1 MNLITICTISLLLL
15 TTGSGGSLSTGRG
28 HAGNARS
35 QADTVR
41 TPTVEVEKTMVSP
54 MSILMIRDT
63 AAAVTDI
70 SRVLGEGYVEL
81 FTYIDHN
88 HLKPG
93 KVMAFY
99 HSPRTPLMIDVA
111 VEVDSMPRVTTGRI
125 KINKVLA
132 GNAVVAHYR
141 GPYEQIGMAYAAIG
155 KWLKQQGKNAHDAP
169 FEVYLNDPM
178 SVKDPSELRTDVY
191 QFVK

>member
-1 MNLITICTISLLLL
+1 MNLITFCLWLLA
-15 TTGSGGSLSTGRG
+15 TGQAPS
-28 HAGNARS
+28 H
-35 QADTVR
+35 ADTVKK
-41 TPTVEVEKTMVSP
+41 PTVELEMTMVSP

-63 AAAVTDI
+63 AAAITDI
-70 SRVLGEGYVEL
+70 SRVLGDGYVEI
-81 FTYIDHN
+81 FTYINKN

-99 HSPRTPLMIDVA
+99 HSSRPPMIMDVA
-111 VEVDSMPRVTTGRI
+111 VQVDSPARVTTGRI

-132 GNAVVAHYR
+132 GNAVVAHYQ
-141 GPYEQIGMAYAAIG
+141 GPYEQIGMAYAAIT
-155 KWLKQQGKNAHDAP
+155 KWLQQQGKIASDAP

>member
-1 MNLITICTISLLLL
+1 MHLITISLLLL
-15 TTGSGGSLSTGRG
+15 TTGSGGLLSTSRG
-28 HAGNARS
+28 HAGQVRS

-41 TPTVEVEKTMVSP
+41 TPTVELETTMVSP
-54 MSILMIRDT
+54 MTILMIRDT

-70 SRVLGEGYVEL
+70 SRVLGNGYVEL
-81 FTYIDHN
+81 FTYINHN

-99 HSPRTPLMIDVA
+99 HSSRPPMIMDVA
-111 VEVDSMPRVTTGRI
+111 VQVDSPAKVTTGRI

-132 GNAVVAHYR
+132 GNAVVAHYQ
-141 GPYEQIGMAYAAIG
+141 GPYEQIGMAYAALG
-155 KWLKQQGKNAHDAP
+155 KWLKQQGKNALDAP

-178 SVKDPSELRTDVY
+178 SVKYPSELRTDVY